1 MRAILLAGLLISVVA
16 GVAVA
21 AGDDEAR
28 MAATAS
34 GFYKVYQTFHPSDGI
49 PSDAD
54 RAKYAP
60 FLSPALER
68 LLGDAEAAESRF
80 AKANKDSPPLIEGDI
95 FSSLFEG
102 ASSVAVGTC
111 SGDSAR
117 GRCIVKM
124 ESVGNDTKP
133 VAWSDTILLVN
144 TPAGWRVDDIA
155 YGGSWAFGNK
165 GKLSDLL
172 RQALSLQ

>member
-1 MRAILLAGLLISVVA
+1 MRVILLAGLLISVAITPVL
-16 GVAVA
+16 A

-28 MAATAS
+28 MAAAAS
-34 GFYKVYQTFHPSDGI
+34 GFYKFYHTFHPSDGI
-49 PSDAD
+49 PSGAD

-60 FLSPALER
+60 YLSPALER
-68 LLGDAEAAESRF
+68 LLGEAEAAEVRF
-80 AKANKDSPPLIEGDI
+80 AKANKDSPPLLEGDI

-102 ASSVAVGTC
+102 ASSVALSACNGDGTK
-111 SGDSAR
+111 
-117 GRCIVKM
+117 GRCVVKL
-124 ESVGNDTKP
+124 EYAGNDTKP
-133 VAWSDTILLVN
+133 VAWSDTVLLVN

-172 RQALSLQ
+172 KQTLTLQ